1 MLNSLVHFLVT
12 YSNRMK
18 FVFMP
23 MNSDQFGFCD
33 LEIAYK
39 LEDKL
44 KERNLN
50 IEYFIWETETSINDC
65 LLLLKK
71 ASLTISMRFHGCIFS
86 LSTNTPT
93 IGIDYS
99 TIEKGKV
106 FNLFKNIN
114 KENQVISINNFKEDS
129 LIKIAKRFL

>member
-1 MLNSLVHFLVT
+1 MLTSLVNLLDN
-12 YSNRMK
+12 YSESMK

-23 MNSDQFGFCD
+23 MNSDQFGYCD

-44 KERNLN
+44 KERNLD
-50 IEYFIWETETSINDC
+50 IEYLIWETETTINDC
-65 LLLLKK
+65 LLLLNK

-86 LSTNTPT
+86 LSTDTPT

-99 TIEKGKV
+99 TLEKGK
-106 FNLFKNIN
+106 
-114 KENQVISINNFKEDS
+114 NQM
-129 LIKIAKRFL
+129 ATY